1 MELAQKINID
11 LVVAE
16 LRGHGGLAARTS
28 RSRGQGR
35 RDRLLL
41 GGFLAYL
48 AAATGKIGA
57 TFRLYLGAEHGFI
70 CTDRASYNQHAA
82 ALAHGR

>member
-1 MELAQKINID
+1 

-57 TFRLYLGAEHGFI
+57 TFRLYLGAGHGLI
-70 CTDRASYNQHAA
+70 CTDRASYNQHAT